1 MAIVAAL
8 LDKARATR
16 SIPSDLALAERLGI
30 SRQAVSNWR
39 HGDKF
44 PDEETI
50 AQLALLAGDDPAQWL
65 VAIKAVR
72 TDGVA
77 GKAWAALAKRL
88 GAAAAVVLVAALPYT
103 GIAKPVAKAV
113 QAGPDCALCEMFSGL
128 RYLGGCLKTWLAH
141 VLRRRKPSPDNVE
154 VFAWI

>member
-113 QAGPDCALCEMFSGL
+113 QAGPDCALCEILYWGRCFRS
-128 RYLGGCLKTWLAH
+128 WLAH
-141 VLRRRKPSPDNVE
+141 LLRRRKPSPENME
-154 VFAWI
+154 AFAWI

>member
-72 TDGVA
+72 TDGAA

-88 GAAAAVVLVAALPYT
+88 GAAAAVLLVAALPQA
-103 GIAKPVAKAV
+103 GQAKAGSLF
-113 QAGPDCALCEMFSGL
+113 AINPD
-128 RYLGGCLKTWLAH
+128 TAH
-141 VLRRRKPSPDNVE
+141 YVISR
-154 VFAWI
+154 A

>member
-8 LDKARATR
+8 LDKARSVR

-72 TDGVA
+72 TDGAA

-88 GAAAAVVLVAALPYT
+88 GAAAAVLLVAALPLSAE
-103 GIAKPVAKAV
+103 AKISEKAGYF
-113 QAGPDCALCEMFSGL
+113 ANNGHF
-128 RYLGGCLKTWLAH
+128 AH
-141 VLRRRKPSPDNVE
+141 YVLPG
-154 VFAWI
+154 

>member
-16 SIPSDLALAERLGI
+16 SIPSDMALGERLGV

-39 HGDKF
+39 HGEKF

-50 AQLALLAGDDPAQWL
+50 AQLAILAGDDPAQWL

-72 TDGVA
+72 TEGAA

-88 GAAAAVVLVAALPYT
+88 GAAAAVLLVVALPY
-103 GIAKPVAKAV
+103 GASAKA
-113 QAGPDCALCEMFSGL
+113 PDPAAFSDGSSVHYAKCS
-128 RYLGGCLKTWLAH
+128 RACGTWA
-141 VLRRRKPSPDNVE
+141 D
-154 VFAWI
+154 A